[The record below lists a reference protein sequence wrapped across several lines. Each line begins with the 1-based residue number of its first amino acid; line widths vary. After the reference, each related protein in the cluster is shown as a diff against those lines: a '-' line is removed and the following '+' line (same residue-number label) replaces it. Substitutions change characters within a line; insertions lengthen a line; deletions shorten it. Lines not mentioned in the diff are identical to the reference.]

1 MLCSSGARTETALAI
16 LKFRVNREERPFALR
31 TEQTASRMLALQSKK
46 NYMEKRK
53 FGKTDMEF
61 SVLGFGGA
69 EIGYNANQTQAEV
82 DELLNSALDAG
93 LNVIDTAA
101 AYKTSEE
108 LIGNA
113 VGKRRKDFYLLTKC
127 GALEAFT
134 KSDWSK
140 KGILET
146 IETSLRNLKTD
157 YLDIA
162 QLHSCDSETLKRG
175 EAIEG
180 LQRAVEKGYTRF
192 IGYSGDNED
201 AQTALEMDVFD
212 ALQTSV
218 SIADQAA
225 IDGNIKLA
233 LEKNIGVIAKRPI
246 ANAVWRH
253 SSKPD
258 ESYHHEYWDRIQKL
272 EYSFLDKSL
281 EDSTAMALRFTLSIP
296 GVDTMIVG
304 TTKPGRWSEN
314 AKYIAEGNLSGEE
327 FEAIRMR
334 WQEVGGEDWKQM
346 T

>member
-1 MLCSSGARTETALAI
+1 
-16 LKFRVNREERPFALR
+16 
-31 TEQTASRMLALQSKK
+31 
-46 NYMEKRK
+46 MEKRK

-69 EIGYNANQTQAEV
+69 EIGYNPNQTQAEV
-82 DELLNSALDAG
+82 NDLLNSGIDAG

-108 LIGNA
+108 LIGEA

-127 GALEAFT
+127 GALDAFT
-134 KSDWSK
+134 RFDWSK

-146 IETSLRNLKTD
+146 IETSLRALKTD

-162 QLHSCDSETLKRG
+162 QLHSCDSEILKRG

-180 LQRAVEKGYTRF
+180 LQRAQEKGYTRY

-201 AQTALEMDVFD
+201 AKTAIEMDVFD

-218 SIADQAA
+218 SIADQTP

-233 LEKNIGVIAKRPI
+233 AEKGLGIVAKRPI

-253 SSKPD
+253 KEKPSD
-258 ESYHHEYWDRIQKL
+258 SYHHEYWDRIQKL
-272 EYSFLDKSL
+272 KFYFLNKSL
-281 EDSTAMALRFTLSIP
+281 EEATATALRFTLSIE

-314 AKYIAEGNLSGEE
+314 AKFVAEGKLSSEE
-327 FEAIRMR
+327 YEAIRDR
-334 WQEVGGEDWKQM
+334 WSEVGGEAWAQM